1 MAFSSK
7 QSLTWK
13 WDKSLKKNNGLGEE
27 LILIE
32 GEVQGQGAIL
42 WSVED
47 Q

>member
-13 WDKSLKKNNGLGEE
+13 WDKSLKKKNGLREAV
-27 LILIE
+27 ILIKR
-32 GEVQGQGAIL
+32 EVQGQDVIL
-42 WSVED
+42 RSVEC